1 MRRSTCRCVPRTWTS
16 GAALGMAAFVLVA
29 FGLPRPSAALEAFDG
44 RVQVHGFYRKE
55 TRVLSKNFGPGN
67 DWFLAQLAH
76 TLNLEVEADILDRPI
91 GPIGRISGF
100 ARVEVRFDCIW
111 ADGCGIFNSRKYFGD
126 DSRSRD
132 LDLMIEQGGDATML
146 HAPTDVLTDGTGR
159 TKTGFLDIPG
169 AVPSRAHEGNELI
182 PFFRAPSFDPLF
194 DIAGEELASENLGN
208 LFRGSLDVV
217 PLIASKKIPGGFEE
231 RTFTLGPF
239 NRNAEVDSLGKLK
252 NKPSSVIG
260 LPFRPALP
268 QPGTVGTDKDDTIQG
283 LWAPHPALRDKI
295 DEIDDRGQGFNF
307 SEDELI
313 WDFGAG
319 QADEKNLKELYLD
332 IEAFQGRLWIRLGK
346 QTIVWGKTELFRNQD
361 QWNPQDV
368 GRASLPSLEES
379 RLAQWA
385 FRGVWS
391 FYDVGPLQD
400 VRLEVATI
408 MDDFQSID
416 AGTCGEPFSPFLVCA
431 GSFGFFAHGITGG
444 GLAGA
449 VLPTDPWNDGDGI
462 EIGARLEW
470 RYGRFAFALTDFW
483 GFRDIPFLNRFQ
495 GFERAVDP
503 ETGCP
508 LDALGRPISP
518 APECGGVPIE
528 VSEERSLNY
537 NPMNRTLFEF
547 ACAAS
552 RGIAAEFVGDAVE
565 NECAL
570 DIFTSQTPLASF
582 GGLDVNV
589 AQAFTQ
595 AMVGSSLGGIVLS
608 AILNP
613 EFVQPELQL
622 IPLISAAPNV
632 VPLHRGG
639 NEGAGPSQSVLCNT
653 PIEFG
658 GTEFALGECLS
669 TRLTDQQEA
678 LIGCGPFYGT
688 NCDVEG
694 FDIFNTEASVLFQA
708 FPMFEPGGPVATR
721 NVNGEIVILPGARGP
736 GDPGFDP
743 AIDGCVRATFQGE
756 PIPGCSAS
764 SFDAIDNRDPF
775 GEGDG
780 VDDDAIT
787 DPRTGKPFRS
797 EMEALS
803 FNVLA
808 LLANAGAA
816 LDEDCNPD
824 DPITCSFVRGFF
836 NLAAITR
843 NDIRAGGNGR
853 FGRRTFRWAG
863 GGLATLE
870 FNKRNILGFAVDF
883 AEDWT
888 KTNWSIEATWVND
901 ELVGDNDSRSLHSE
915 SDIYNLTIS
924 FDRPTFVNFLNE
936 NRTFIFNSQHFI
948 QYQADRGSPTL
959 LSTATVVTGFFQ
971 DRLFTQLTAVHD
983 FDSAS
988 GAIIVNLTYRFSS
1001 NFSTT
1006 LGLAGFYGGPG
1017 LNRAAAFP
1025 IQLRNDGG
1033 DFKDRSSFSG
1043 LSILKD
1049 RDEVNWQIRYTF

>member
-29 FGLPRPSAALEAFDG
+29 FGLPRPAEALEAFDG

-100 ARVEVRFDCIW
+100 ARIEVRFDCIW

-132 LDLMIEQGGDATML
+132 LDLMIDQGGDATML

-159 TKTGFLDIPG
+159 TKTGILDIPG
-169 AVPSRAHEGNELI
+169 EVPSRAHEGNELI

-194 DIAGEELASENLGN
+194 DIAGEELASENLRR
-208 LFRGSLDVV
+208 LFQGSLDVV
-217 PLIASKKIPGGFEE
+217 PLIASKKITGGFEE

-332 IEAFQGRLWIRLGK
+332 IEAFQGRLWLRVGK

-379 RLAQWA
+379 RLAMWA
-385 FRGVWS
+385 LRGVWS
-391 FYDVGPLQD
+391 FYDVGPFQD

-408 MDDFQSID
+408 VDDFQSID

-552 RGIAAEFVGDAVE
+552 RGIAAEFVGPAVE

-570 DIFTSQTPLASF
+570 DIFTSQTPLATIDF
-582 GGLDVNV
+582 GAAELEFNV
-589 AQAFTQ
+589 AGAFTQ
-595 AMVGSSLGGIVLS
+595 AMAGSGTGRFVVAALLNPDLAQPSIDFGALS
-608 AILNP
+608 AIARGFNFVFLNQDGFDGSGP
-613 EFVQPELQL
+613 PADSGALCTSP
-622 IPLISAAPNV
+622 ITPLAEAFGAP
-632 VPLHRGG
+632 
-639 NEGAGPSQSVLCNT
+639 AS
-653 PIEFG
+653 
-658 GTEFALGECLS
+658 CLS
-669 TRLTDQQEA
+669 EQLTNEQEA

-688 NCDVEG
+688 NCDIEG
-694 FDIFNTEASVLFQA
+694 FDIFNTEASFLFQG

-721 NVNGEIVILPGARGP
+721 NVGGEIVVLPGARGP
-736 GDPGFDP
+736 GDPGYDP
-743 AIDGCVRATFQGE
+743 RVDGCVG
-756 PIPGCSAS
+756 PVSAS
-764 SFDAIDNRDPF
+764 LDPM
-775 GEGDG
+775 GICDG
-780 VDDDAIT
+780 SAELI
-787 DPRTGKPFRS
+787 DPRTGERFRS
-797 EMEALS
+797 EGEALS
-803 FNVLA
+803 FNALG
-808 LLANAGAA
+808 LLAAAGSTF
-816 LDEDCNPD
+816 DEDCDPD

-843 NDIRAGGNGR
+843 NDIRAGGNKR

-901 ELVGDNDSRSLHSE
+901 ELVGDNDSRTLHSE

-959 LSTATVVTGFFQ
+959 LSTATVVTGYFQ

-988 GAIIVNLTYRFSS
+988 GAIILNLTYRFSS

-1049 RDEVNWQIRYTF
+1049 RDELSWQIRYTF

>member
-91 GPIGRISGF
+91 GPIDRISGF
-100 ARVEVRFDCIW
+100 ARIEVRFDCIW

-132 LDLMIEQGGDATML
+132 LDLMIDQGGDATML

-159 TKTGFLDIPG
+159 TKTGVLDIPG
-169 AVPSRAHEGNELI
+169 AVPSRAHKGNELI

-194 DIAGEELASENLGN
+194 DIAGEELASENLRR
-208 LFRGSLDVV
+208 LFQGSLDVV

-449 VLPTDPWNDGDGI
+449 VLPSDPWNDGDGI

-483 GFRDIPFLNRFQ
+483 GFSDIPFLNRFQ

-570 DIFTSQTPLASF
+570 DIFTSQTPLAEF
-582 GGLDVNV
+582 MIGGTAIPLDV
-589 AQAFTQ
+589 AGAFTQ
-595 AMVGSSLGGIVLS
+595 AMSGSDLGRFVVAAL
-608 AILNP
+608 LNP
-613 EFVQPELQL
+613 EIAQLLTDQDTFLEGLQELGPIANGLDFVFLNQDPFD
-622 IPLISAAPNV
+622 
-632 VPLHRGG
+632 
-639 NEGAGPSQSVLCNT
+639 GPGPTRATLCNSSLT
-653 PIEFG
+653 IIG
-658 GTEFALGECLS
+658 VQNSCLS
-669 TRLTDQQEA
+669 EQLTNQQEA
-678 LIGCGPFYGT
+678 LIGCGPFFGIE
-688 NCDVEG
+688 CDVDG
-694 FDIFNTEASVLFQA
+694 FDIFNTEASFLFQA

-721 NVNGEIVILPGARGP
+721 NVGGELVILPGARGP
-736 GDPGFDP
+736 GEPGFDP
-743 AIDGCVRATFQGE
+743 RFDGCVG
-756 PIPGCSAS
+756 PLPAS
-764 SFDAIDNRDPF
+764 LDPM
-775 GEGDG
+775 GICDG
-780 VDDDAIT
+780 STELI
-787 DPRTGKPFRS
+787 DPRTGERFRS
-797 EMEALS
+797 EGEALS
-803 FNVLA
+803 FNVLG
-808 LLANAGAA
+808 LLAAAGSAF
-816 LDEDCNPD
+816 DEDCDPD

-843 NDIRAGGNGR
+843 NDIRASGNGR

-870 FNKRNILGFAVDF
+870 FNKRNILGFAMDF

-959 LSTATVVTGFFQ
+959 LSTATVVTGYFQ

>member
-1 MRRSTCRCVPRTWTS
+1 MRRSTCRSAPALRSS
-16 GAALGMAAFVLVA
+16 GVAIGMVALVLVA
-29 FGLPRPSAALEAFDG
+29 FGLPRPSEALEAFEG
-44 RVQVHGFYRKE
+44 RVQLHGFYRQE

-76 TLNLEVEADILDRPI
+76 TLNLELEVDILDRPV
-91 GPIGRISGF
+91 GPIDRISGF

-126 DSRSRD
+126 DSRARD
-132 LDLMIEQGGDATML
+132 LDRMIELGGRGTKL
-146 HAPTDVLTDGTGR
+146 KAPTDVLTDGTGR
-159 TKTGFLDIPG
+159 TKTGILDVPG
-169 AVPSRAHEGNELI
+169 AVSRPAHRGNELI

-194 DIAGEELASENLGN
+194 DIAGEELASRNLRRI
-208 LFRGSLDVV
+208 FQDTLDVV
-217 PLIASKKIPGGFEE
+217 PLVAAKKISGGFEE
-231 RTFTLGPF
+231 RTFTLGPR
-239 NRNAEVDSLGKLK
+239 NRNMNVRSLGKLK
-252 NKPSSVIG
+252 TVDSTVIG
-260 LPFRPALP
+260 IPLRPALP
-268 QPGTVGTDKDDTIQG
+268 TADVVGRDDNRVIQG

-295 DEIDDRGQGFNF
+295 DDIDDTGQGFNL

-319 QADEKNLKELYLD
+319 QQDEKNLKELYLD

-368 GRASLPSLEES
+368 GRASLPSLEDS

-391 FYDVGPLQD
+391 FYDVGPFQD

-431 GSFGFFAHGITGG
+431 GSFAFFAHGITGG

-449 VLPTDPWNDGDGI
+449 VLPADPWNDGDGI
-462 EIGARLEW
+462 EVGARLEW

-483 GFRDIPFLNRFQ
+483 GFSDTPFVNRFQ
-495 GFERAVDP
+495 GFERLVDP
-503 ETGCP
+503 ATGCP
-508 LDALGRPISP
+508 LDALGRPMSP
-518 APECGGVPIE
+518 APECGGVDIE
-528 VSEERSLNY
+528 VAGERALNY

-552 RGIAAEFVGDAVE
+552 LGIAAEFIDGLE

-570 DIFTSQTPLASF
+570 DLFTSTTPIAEFPNPVGPDLPVSAAGALTQTMTGTVF
-582 GGLDVNV
+582 
-589 AQAFTQ
+589 
-595 AMVGSSLGGIVLS
+595 GGIVVA

-613 EFVQPELQL
+613 ELADAGDLVGLQE
-622 IPLISAAPNV
+622 AAPSLARLTQS
-632 VPLHRGG
+632 PTD
-639 NEGAGPSQSVLCNT
+639 GPGPASATCIN
-653 PIEFG
+653 PFRFG
-658 GTEFALGECLS
+658 PPVDFDSLCLS
-669 TRLTDQQEA
+669 ELLSDQQEA

-688 NCDVEG
+688 NCDIDG

-721 NVNGEIVILPGARGP
+721 NVDGELVILPGARGP
-736 GDPGFDP
+736 DDPGFDP
-743 AIDGCVRATFQGE
+743 RIDGCVRTG
-756 PIPGCSAS
+756 PGCSLSLFARVDDV
-764 SFDAIDNRDPF
+764 SF
-775 GEGDG
+775 GDG
-780 VDDDAIT
+780 IADGAIT

-803 FNVLA
+803 FNVMQ
-808 LLANAGAA
+808 LLAAAGSAF
-816 LDEDCNPD
+816 DEECNPD
-824 DPITCSFVRGFF
+824 DPISCSFVRGFF

-843 NDIRAGGNGR
+843 NDIRAEGNGR

-924 FDRPTFVNFLNE
+924 FDRPTFVNFLNS

-959 LSTATVVTGFFQ
+959 LSTATVVTGYFQ

-988 GAIIVNLTYRFSS
+988 GAIILNMTYRFSS

-1049 RDEVNWQIRYTF
+1049 RDEVNWEIRYTF